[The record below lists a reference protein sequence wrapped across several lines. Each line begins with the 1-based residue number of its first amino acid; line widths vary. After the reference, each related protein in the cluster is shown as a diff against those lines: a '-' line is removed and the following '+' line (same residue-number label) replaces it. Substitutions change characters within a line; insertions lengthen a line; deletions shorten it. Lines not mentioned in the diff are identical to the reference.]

1 MFFGFF
7 LRSQRLRV
15 SACASWVIFTPMVGS
30 ARPVAEAR
38 PVDVEG
44 EAPEEAPASETVT
57 LTVVRPGD
65 QPSPPAT
72 TGELLRAVPGL
83 QLRRFGPP
91 GARGELLLRG
101 AGAHQLAVFLD
112 GVPLSGGRGGAF
124 DLSTLPTQSIERVE
138 VVRGPTAALYGSGM
152 GGVLNVHT
160 RDQESGDQGTARLTL
175 GSFGHRGVDGGVF
188 QTLGETRLAFFIAG
202 ERANGDFPFV
212 DLHGVDRRRGN
223 AAHVALHTL
232 ARARTFGSGGD
243 RLTLQYEH
251 AQDARGEPG
260 LEQFERSLAR
270 QRRSRD
276 ALSVVFEASPAEA
289 LRLVARAHAR
299 TSFYAFDDPKPA
311 RAGSAHA
318 YTARDQDVGLH
329 VVGEYAGFEE
339 HLPRFAL
346 ALRHE
351 ASQTSNDGLFD
362 PPVSARRLGAALVL
376 TETYAPLGEVLLL
389 EASLRLDGHD
399 GRAPLL
405 VPMAGVVVAPRTG
418 LRLKAT
424 VGRVFRDPSFDEL
437 YFVGPGLRGRPDL
450 RPEEGLA
457 FDAGLSLQ
465 HEGLSLSLT
474 YFGQRYERI
483 ILFVPVQAFQIEARD
498 DFAARVD
505 GLELSIDG
513 RLNPLRFEATATL
526 LDARLETASN
536 APLPFRPRQAAFG
549 RLTLGQR
556 PVRAFVDAELRGP
569 VTANLHGNVILPA
582 TQRFGLGAAVDVL
595 QTLEAT
601 LRIDN
606 LLDRRAD
613 LDALQQPLPGRSFL
627 VTFAHT
633 GG

>member
-1 MFFGFF
+1 M
-7 LRSQRLRV
+7 
-15 SACASWVIFTPMVGS
+15 
-30 ARPVAEAR
+30 
-38 PVDVEG
+38 
-44 EAPEEAPASETVT
+44 
-57 LTVVRPGD
+57 
-65 QPSPPAT
+65 
-72 TGELLRAVPGL
+72 
-83 QLRRFGPP
+83 
-91 GARGELLLRG
+91 
-101 AGAHQLAVFLD
+101 
-112 GVPLSGGRGGAF
+112 
-124 DLSTLPTQSIERVE
+124 
-138 VVRGPTAALYGSGM
+138 
-152 GGVLNVHT
+152 
-160 RDQESGDQGTARLTL
+160 
-175 GSFGHRGVDGGVF
+175 
-188 QTLGETRLAFFIAG
+188 
-202 ERANGDFPFV
+202 
-212 DLHGVDRRRGN
+212 
-223 AAHVALHTL
+223 
-232 ARARTFGSGGD
+232 
-243 RLTLQYEH
+243 
-251 AQDARGEPG
+251 
-260 LEQFERSLAR
+260 
-270 QRRSRD
+270 
-276 ALSVVFEASPAEA
+276 
-289 LRLVARAHAR
+289 
-299 TSFYAFDDPKPA
+299 
-311 RAGSAHA
+311 
-318 YTARDQDVGLH
+318 
-329 VVGEYAGFEE
+329 
-339 HLPRFAL
+339 
-346 ALRHE
+346 
-351 ASQTSNDGLFD
+351 
-362 PPVSARRLGAALVL
+362 
-376 TETYAPLGEVLLL
+376 
-389 EASLRLDGHD
+389 
-399 GRAPLL
+399 
-405 VPMAGVVVAPRTG
+405 PMAGVVVAPRTG

-627 VTFAHT
+627 VTFTHT